1 MSIKINGVG
10 VPAAN
15 PAAFT
20 GAELT
25 DVSVWKYGVSLG
37 FNDAPMAITIEG
49 DAEIKADGKSETYYA
64 QGSTALGARLLEQLG
79 RKVTSVAFENTS
91 KLFVVVFDNGTELTL
106 RPNTASGYETYQI
119 NMPDGSMLVG

>member
-15 PAAFT
+15 PSAFT

-49 DAEIKADGKSETYYA
+49 NAGIKASGKSESYDA
-64 QGSTALGARLLEQLG
+64 QGGTALGLRLLELLG
-79 RKVTSVAFENTS
+79 RKVTSVAFETTS
-91 KLFVVVFDNGTELTL
+91 KLFVVVFDNGAELTL
-106 RPNTASGYETYQI
+106 RPNAGSGYETYQI
-119 NMPDGSMLVG
+119 NLPDGSMLVG